1 MPRLTYKEIGEI
13 VHLVK
18 DQRTVLMGYAL
29 LFEKGTDQEKYLAKK
44 LFRIDGKSRLIQDR
58 LMKLIENHDNEVQ

>member
-29 LFEKGTDQEKYLAKK
+29 LFEKGTDQEKSLAKK

-58 LMKLIENHDNEVQ
+58 LMKLIENHDKEVQ